1 VKLVNRIFFS
11 VFGLIVFSTL
21 ASTILGTLLISN
33 AVRSEAISR
42 VELGLKEAR
51 AELESKFGELS
62 FCAQIY
68 AVGLQEQL
76 ERKVVPD
83 IALVAPAGLPQ
94 PLSRLGL
101 ASGQTSQGT
110 IRFSRED
117 LEKLGY
123 TPGDRQVDA
132 TCPGG
137 EFLCLFATHQGQRGT
152 AFVATVL
159 NGNIE
164 LVRGIQRNLFGDDL
178 YGDKPFGTVTIFCR
192 DVRIA
197 TTVLGPGGN
206 IAIGTRVSEEVRRKV
221 LEQGEVWL
229 RRAFVVDEWY
239 LSAYEP
245 IRDPR
250 GENIG
255 ILYVGVLE
263 RKYTDIRNR
272 AVTFLSA
279 LIFPTLGLV
288 LLAAF
293 LIARGIVK
301 PLSRL
306 AEVSAQIRVGQFE
319 AASVPAEGAEEI
331 RVLSD
336 AFQRMKEAIRERE
349 KRLKLQNVELEAA
362 NKDYQELLSFVTH
375 ELNNSI
381 GALMLNMALLA
392 EDTEQKLETEEREI
406 LDQVVRDVERFR
418 DMVRNY
424 LNLSRLE
431 KGTLRYN
438 PEMVDVR
445 QNVIERLLERLHR
458 WIAHSHFEIRWDWPE
473 AVVVYADAALLD
485 IVFSNFI
492 VNALKYGKEWLE
504 FSARREGDWW
514 ILAVANGGTPIPSKK
529 IPLLFKK
536 FSRLVGSS
544 DGAGLGLFLVQKIV
558 EQHGG
563 EVWCESLAAADWPK
577 MATPSGSPEAD
588 RAASDRP
595 EPGTRSGTHSG
606 TLSGTRFGMR
616 LPAGETGDG

>member
-1 VKLVNRIFFS
+1 LKLVNQIFFN
-11 VFGLIVFSTL
+11 VLGLIVFSVL
-21 ASTILGTLLISN
+21 ASTILGTVLISN

-51 AELESKFGELS
+51 AELDNELVDLDFS
-62 FCAQIY
+62 AQIY
-68 AVGLQEQL
+68 ANGFEDILVETA
-76 ERKVVPD
+76 EPD
-83 IALVAPAGLPQ
+83 IITIFPAALSPA
-94 PLSRLGL
+94 LSRYGL
-101 ASGQTSQGT
+101 VPGKPQRGT
-110 IRFSRED
+110 IRLATED
-117 LEKLGY
+117 LRELGY
-123 TPGDRQVDA
+123 APEDQQFQA
-132 TCPGG
+132 ACPGG
-137 EFLCLFATHQGQRGT
+137 EYLCLFALYPGQNGS
-152 AFVATVL
+152 AFVATLL

-178 YGDKPFGTVTIFCR
+178 YGDKPFGTVTVFCR
-192 DVRIA
+192 DVRVA
-197 TTVLGPGGN
+197 TTVLGPGGT

-250 GENIG
+250 AENIG

-272 AVTFLSA
+272 AVTFLSV
-279 LIFPTLGLV
+279 LIFPTLGLM

-293 LIARGIVK
+293 LISRSIVK
-301 PLSRL
+301 PLAHL
-306 AEVSAQIRVGQFE
+306 AEDSAQIRIGQFGT
-319 AASVPAEGAEEI
+319 ASTPTEGAQEI

-336 AFQRMKEAIRERE
+336 AFQRMKEAIQERE

-381 GALMLNMALLA
+381 GALMLNLALLA
-392 EDTEQKLETEEREI
+392 EDTEQNLQTEDREI

-431 KGTLRYN
+431 KGTLRYS
-438 PEMVDVR
+438 PEMLDIR
-445 QNVIERLLERLHR
+445 QNVIEPLLGRLHR
-458 WIAHSHFEIRWDWPE
+458 WIAHSRFDIRWDWPE
-473 AVVVYADAALLD
+473 QVLVYADAALMD
-485 IVFSNFI
+485 IAYSNFI
-492 VNALKYGKEWLE
+492 VNALKYGKQWLE
-504 FSARREGDWW
+504 FYARKEGSWW
-514 ILAVANGGTPIPSKK
+514 ILAVANGGTPIPEEK

-544 DGAGLGLFLVQKIV
+544 DGAGLGLYLVQKIV
-558 EQHGG
+558 ERHGG
-563 EVWCESLAAADWPK
+563 EVWCEAIGASAADAP
-577 MATPSGSPEAD
+577 ADTAAVAEAD
-588 RAASDRP
+588 GAAGS
-595 EPGTRSGTHSG
+595 
-606 TLSGTRFGMR
+606 RFLMK
-616 LPAGETGDG
+616 LPAGRHTR

>member
-1 VKLVNRIFFS
+1 LKLVNQIFFN
-11 VFGLIVFSTL
+11 VLGLIVFSVL
-21 ASTILGTLLISN
+21 ASTILGTVLISN

-51 AELESKFGELS
+51 AELDNELVDLDFS
-62 FCAQIY
+62 AQIY
-68 AVGLQEQL
+68 ANGFEDILVETA
-76 ERKVVPD
+76 EPD
-83 IALVAPAGLPQ
+83 IITIFPAALSPA
-94 PLSRLGL
+94 LSRYGL
-101 ASGQTSQGT
+101 VPGRPQRGT
-110 IRFSRED
+110 IRLATED
-117 LEKLGY
+117 LRELGY
-123 TPGDRQVDA
+123 APEDQQFQA
-132 TCPGG
+132 ACPGG
-137 EFLCLFATHQGQRGT
+137 EYLCLFALYPGQKGS
-152 AFVATVL
+152 AFVATLL

-178 YGDKPFGTVTIFCR
+178 YRDKPFGTVTVFCR
-192 DVRIA
+192 DVRVA
-197 TTVLGPGGN
+197 TTVLGPGGT

-250 GENIG
+250 AENIG

-272 AVTFLSA
+272 AVTFLSV
-279 LIFPTLGLV
+279 LIFPTLGLM

-293 LIARGIVK
+293 LISRSIVK
-301 PLSRL
+301 PLAHL
-306 AEVSAQIRVGQFE
+306 AEDSAQIRIGQFGT
-319 AASVPAEGAEEI
+319 ASPPTEGAQEI

-336 AFQRMKEAIRERE
+336 AFQRMKEAIQERE

-381 GALMLNMALLA
+381 GALMLNLALLA
-392 EDTEQKLETEEREI
+392 EDTEQNLQTEDREI

-431 KGTLRYN
+431 KGTLRYS
-438 PEMVDVR
+438 PEMLDIR
-445 QNVIERLLERLHR
+445 QNVIEPLLGRLHR
-458 WIAHSHFEIRWDWPE
+458 WIAHSRFDIRWDWPE
-473 AVVVYADAALLD
+473 QVLVYADAALMD
-485 IVFSNFI
+485 IVYSNFI
-492 VNALKYGKEWLE
+492 VNALKYGKQWLE
-504 FSARREGDWW
+504 FYARKEGSWW
-514 ILAVANGGTPIPSKK
+514 ILAVANGGTPIPEEK

-544 DGAGLGLFLVQKIV
+544 DGAGLGLYLVQKIV
-558 EQHGG
+558 ERHGG
-563 EVWCESLAAADWPK
+563 EVWCEAIGASAADAP
-577 MATPSGSPEAD
+577 ADTAAVAEAD
-588 RAASDRP
+588 GAAGS
-595 EPGTRSGTHSG
+595 
-606 TLSGTRFGMR
+606 RFLMK
-616 LPAGETGDG
+616 LPAGRHTR

>member
-11 VFGLIVFSTL
+11 VVGLIIFSTL
-21 ASTILGTLLISN
+21 ASTILGTVLISD

-51 AELESKFGELS
+51 SEMDDRLGNLS
-62 FCAQIY
+62 FCAQIF
-68 AVGLQEQL
+68 ANGLEDRL
-76 ERKVVPD
+76 EKTVDPD
-83 IALVAPAGLPQ
+83 IALIFPAQLPPSLDRAGLLRGEPQ
-94 PLSRLGL
+94 R
-101 ASGQTSQGT
+101 GT
-110 IRFSRED
+110 IRFSPED
-117 LEKLGY
+117 VEELGY
-123 TPGDRQVDA
+123 TPNGQQARA
-132 TCPGG
+132 TCPEG
-137 EFLCLFATHQGQRGT
+137 ELLCLFATYPGENST

-164 LVRGIQRNLFGDDL
+164 LVRGIQSTLFGDDL
-178 YGDKPFGTVTIFCR
+178 YGDKPFGTVTVFCR

-197 TTVLGPGGN
+197 TTVLGPEGN

-221 LEQGEVWL
+221 LERGEVWL

-279 LIFPTLGLV
+279 LIVPTLGLV
-288 LLAAF
+288 MLAAF
-293 LIARGIVK
+293 LIARSIVR
-301 PLSRL
+301 PLALL
-306 AEVSAQIRVGQFE
+306 ADVSSQIRLGRFDTV
-319 AASVPAEGAEEI
+319 AAPMQGAQEI

-349 KRLKLQNVELEAA
+349 ERLKLQNVELEAA

-381 GALMLNMALLA
+381 GALMLNVALLA
-392 EDTEQKLETEEREI
+392 EDTEQNLEAEDREI

-445 QNVIERLLERLHR
+445 QNVIEPLLERLHR
-458 WIAHSHFEIRWDWPE
+458 WIAHSCFDIRWEWPE
-473 AVVVYADAALLD
+473 AVRVYADAALLD

-504 FSARREGDWW
+504 FSAKQEGEWW
-514 ILAVANGGTPIPSKK
+514 ILAVANGGTPIPSEK

-536 FSRLVGSS
+536 FSRLVSSS
-544 DGAGLGLFLVQKIV
+544 DGAGLGLYLVQKIV

-563 EVWCESLAAADWPK
+563 EVWCESIGA
-577 MATPSGSPEAD
+577 
-588 RAASDRP
+588 
-595 EPGTRSGTHSG
+595 PGTPR
-606 TLSGTRFGMR
+606 SGTRFLMK
-616 LPAGETGDG
+616 LPAGKAV

>member
-1 VKLVNRIFFS
+1 MKLVNRIFFS
-11 VFGLIVFSTL
+11 VFGLVVFSTL
-21 ASTILGTLLISN
+21 ASTILGTMLISN

-51 AELESKFGELS
+51 AELESRLGELS
-62 FCAQIY
+62 FCAQIFANGLEGLLVK
-68 AVGLQEQL
+68 AVE
-76 ERKVVPD
+76 PD
-83 IALVAPAGLPQ
+83 IALISPAELPQ

-101 ASGQTSQGT
+101 AAGQIRQGT

-117 LEKLGY
+117 LDKLGY
-123 TPGDRQVDA
+123 APRDQQVQA
-132 TCPGG
+132 ACPGG

-152 AFVATVL
+152 AFVATLL

-178 YGDKPFGTVTIFCR
+178 YRDKPFGTVTVFCR

-197 TTVLGPGGN
+197 TTVLGPEGN

-250 GENIG
+250 GENVG

-301 PLSRL
+301 PLARL
-306 AEVSAQIRVGQFE
+306 AEVSAQIRLGQFE
-319 AASVPAEGAEEI
+319 TESAPAEGAQEI

-381 GALMLNMALLA
+381 GALMLNVALLA
-392 EDTEQKLETEEREI
+392 EDTEQNLETEDREI

-418 DMVRNY
+418 DMVKNY

-438 PEMVDVR
+438 PEMIDVR
-445 QNVIERLLERLHR
+445 QNVIESLLERLHR
-458 WIAHSHFEIRWDWPE
+458 WIAHSRFEIRWDWPE
-473 AVVVYADAALLD
+473 AVVVYGDAALLN

-504 FSARREGDWW
+504 FSAKREGQWW
-514 ILAVANGGTPIPSKK
+514 ILAVANGGTPIPPEK

-536 FSRLVGSS
+536 FSRLVASS
-544 DGAGLGLFLVQKIV
+544 DGAGLGLYLVQKIV

-563 EVWCESLAAADWPK
+563 EVWCKSLPRPGAPRPG
-577 MATPSGSPEAD
+577 TPQPGT
-588 RAASDRP
+588 P
-595 EPGTRSGTHSG
+595 EPGTRFHVK
-606 TLSGTRFGMR
+606 
-616 LPAGETGDG
+616 LPAGRADDG

>member
-11 VFGLIVFSTL
+11 VFGPIVFVTL
-21 ASTILGTLLISN
+21 AGTILGSVLISD

-51 AELESKFGELS
+51 SEVDNRLVDLS
-62 FCAQIY
+62 FSAQIY
-68 AVGLQEQL
+68 AGGLEDVL
-76 ERKVVPD
+76 VTTAEPD
-83 IALVAPAGLPQ
+83 FVRIYPAGLPQ
-94 PLSRLGL
+94 TLSRFGL
-101 ASGQTSQGT
+101 VSGEPQRGT
-110 IRFSRED
+110 IRFSTED
-117 LEKLGY
+117 LEELGY
-123 TPGDRQVDA
+123 TLSSPYAQA
-132 TCPGG
+132 ASPEG
-137 EFLCLFATHQGQRGT
+137 EFLCLFALYSGQQGT

-178 YGDKPFGTVTIFCR
+178 YGDKPFGTVTVFCR
-192 DVRIA
+192 DVRVA
-197 TTVLGPGGN
+197 TTVLGPEGT

-229 RRAFVVDEWY
+229 RRALVVDEWY

-293 LIARGIVK
+293 LIARSIVK
-301 PLSRL
+301 PLSHL
-306 AEVSAQIRVGQFE
+306 AEVSAQIRVGQFG
-319 AASVPAEGAEEI
+319 ADSPPSEGAQEI

-349 KRLKLQNVELEAA
+349 KRLKLQNVELEAT

-381 GALMLNMALLA
+381 GALMLNVALLA
-392 EDTEQKLETEEREI
+392 EDTEQNLQAEDREI

-431 KGTLRYN
+431 KGTLRYH

-445 QNVIERLLERLHR
+445 QTVIEPLLDRLHR
-458 WIAHSHFEIRWDWPE
+458 WIAHSRFDIRWDWPE
-473 AVVVYADAALLD
+473 QVVVYADAVLLD
-485 IVFSNFI
+485 IVYSNFI

-504 FSARREGDWW
+504 FSAEQEGEWW
-514 ILAVANGGTPIPSKK
+514 ILAVANGGTPIPAEK

-544 DGAGLGLFLVQKIV
+544 DGAGLGLYLVQKIV

-563 EVWCESLAAADWPK
+563 EVWCESIGAAA
-577 MATPSGSPEAD
+577 A
-588 RAASDRP
+588 AASQGSRP
-595 EPGTRSGTHSG
+595 GTPRPGTRF
-606 TLSGTRFGMR
+606 LMK
-616 LPAGETGDG
+616 LPATKPEDD

>member
-21 ASTILGTLLISN
+21 ASTILGAVLISD

-51 AELESKFGELS
+51 AELESRLGELS
-62 FCAQIY
+62 FSAQIH
-68 AVGLQEQL
+68 AVALLDQL
-76 ERKVVPD
+76 ERNLEPD
-83 IALVAPAGLPQ
+83 ISLIFTAGFPPSLA
-94 PLSRLGL
+94 RLGIV
-101 ASGQTSQGT
+101 SGQPQRGMVQL
-110 IRFSRED
+110 SRED
-117 LEKLGY
+117 LEEIGY
-123 TPGDRQVDA
+123 IPSGQQA
-132 TCPGG
+132 QAACPAG
-137 EFLCLFATHQGQRGT
+137 ELLCLFATYRGERGD
-152 AFVATVL
+152 AFVGTVL

-164 LVRGIQRNLFGDDL
+164 LVREIQRNLFGDDL
-178 YGDKPFGTVTIFCR
+178 YGNKPFGTVTVFCR
-192 DVRIA
+192 DVRVA
-197 TTVLGPGGN
+197 TTVLGPEGT
-206 IAIGTRVSEEVRRKV
+206 IAIGTRVSEEVRQKV
-221 LEQGEVWL
+221 LERGEVWL

-272 AVTFLSA
+272 AVTFLST

-301 PLSRL
+301 PLARL
-306 AEVSAQIRVGQFE
+306 AEVSAQIRLGQFE
-319 AASVPAEGAEEI
+319 TDSTPPGGAQEI
-331 RVLSD
+331 LVLSD

-381 GALMLNMALLA
+381 GSLMLNVALLA
-392 EDTEQKLETEEREI
+392 EDTEQNLQAEDREI

-418 DMVRNY
+418 DMVKNY

-438 PEMVDVR
+438 PEMIDIR
-445 QNVIERLLERLHR
+445 QNVIEPLLERLHR
-458 WIAHSHFEIRWDWPE
+458 WIAHSHFEIRWNWPE
-473 AVVVYADAALLD
+473 AAVVYADVSLLD

-492 VNALKYGKEWLE
+492 VNALKYGNQWLE
-504 FSARREGDWW
+504 FSAQSEGEWW
-514 ILAVANGGTPIPSKK
+514 ILAVANGGSPIPTEK

-536 FSRLVGSS
+536 FSRLVSSS
-544 DGAGLGLFLVQKIV
+544 DGAGLGLYLVQKIV

-563 EVWCESLAAADWPK
+563 EVWYESLAAANWPK
-577 MATPSGSPEAD
+577 TA
-588 RAASDRP
+588 
-595 EPGTRSGTHSG
+595 THSG
-606 TLSGTRFGMR
+606 SRFVMK
-616 LPAGETGDG
+616 LPAGKAGGD

>member
-11 VFGLIVFSTL
+11 VFGLIIFLTL
-21 ASTILGTLLISN
+21 ASTIMGAKLISD

-51 AELESKFGELS
+51 AELDNELVDLDFS
-62 FCAQIY
+62 AQVY
-68 AVGLQEQL
+68 AEGLEGVL
-76 ERKVVPD
+76 VDTVDPD
-83 IALVAPAGLPQ
+83 IPRVFPGALPHA
-94 PLSRLGL
+94 LSRYGL
-101 ASGQTSQGT
+101 AAGQAQRGT
-110 IRFSRED
+110 ILFSAED
-117 LEKLGY
+117 LAELGY
-123 TPGDRQVDA
+123 SLEDPQLRA
-132 TCPGG
+132 SCPDGKL
-137 EFLCLFATHQGQRGT
+137 LCLFALYPGQEGT

-178 YGDKPFGTVTIFCR
+178 YGDKPFGTVTIFCGDIR
-192 DVRIA
+192 VA

-206 IAIGTRVSEEVRRKV
+206 IAVGTRVSEEVRRKV
-221 LEQGEVWL
+221 LEQGEKWL

-279 LIFPTLGLV
+279 LIVPTLGLV

-293 LIARGIVK
+293 LIARSIVK
-301 PLSRL
+301 PLAHL
-306 AEVSAQIRVGQFE
+306 AEVSAQIRVGQFA
-319 AASVPAEGAEEI
+319 AASPPAGGAQEI
-331 RVLSD
+331 RVLYD
-336 AFQRMKEAIRERE
+336 AFQRMTEAIRERE

-381 GALMLNMALLA
+381 GALMLNVALLA
-392 EDTEQKLETEEREI
+392 EDTEQNLKAEDREI

-431 KGTLRYN
+431 KGTLRFS
-438 PEMVDVR
+438 PEMVDIR
-445 QNVIERLLERLHR
+445 QRVIEPLLERLHR
-458 WIAHSHFEIRWDWPE
+458 WIAHSRFDVRWDWPE
-473 AVVVYADAALLD
+473 GVMVYSDAALLD
-485 IVFSNFI
+485 IVYSNFI
-492 VNALKYGKEWLE
+492 VNALKYGKQWLE
-504 FSARREGDWW
+504 FSARREGTWW
-514 ILAVANGGTPIPSKK
+514 ILAVANGGSPIPEEK

-544 DGAGLGLFLVQKIV
+544 DGAGLGLYLVQKIV

-563 EVWCESLAAADWPK
+563 EVWCESIRPAGADVAAGN
-577 MATPSGSPEAD
+577 SGAPLGS
-588 RAASDRP
+588 P
-595 EPGTRSGTHSG
+595 EPGTPGPG
-606 TLSGTRFGMR
+606 ARFLMK
-616 LPAGETGDG
+616 LPASRPGEG

>member
-1 VKLVNRIFFS
+1 VKLVNRIFIS
-11 VFGLIVFSTL
+11 VFGPIVFVTL
-21 ASTILGTLLISN
+21 AGTILGSVLISD

-51 AELESKFGELS
+51 SELDDKLVDLS
-62 FCAQIY
+62 FSAQVY
-68 AVGLQEQL
+68 AGGLEEVL
-76 ERKVVPD
+76 VITSEPD
-83 IALVAPAGLPQ
+83 IVRVFPAALPQ
-94 PLSRLGL
+94 PLSRYGF
-101 ASGQTSQGT
+101 APGESQRGT
-110 IRFSRED
+110 IRFSNED
-117 LEKLGY
+117 LRELGY
-123 TPGDRQVDA
+123 SPEDPHFQA
-132 TCPGG
+132 SCPGG
-137 EFLCLFATHQGQRGT
+137 EFLCLYALYPGQQGT
-152 AFVATVL
+152 AFVATLL

-164 LVRGIQRNLFGDDL
+164 LVRGIQRNLFGDAL
-178 YGDKPFGTVTIFCR
+178 YGDKPFGTVTVFCR
-192 DVRIA
+192 DVRVA
-197 TTVLGPGGN
+197 TTVLGPEGN

-229 RRAFVVDEWY
+229 RRAMVVDEWY

-250 GENIG
+250 GDNIG

-279 LIFPTLGLV
+279 LIFPTLALV

-293 LIARGIVK
+293 LIARSIVK
-301 PLSRL
+301 PLAHL

-319 AASVPAEGAEEI
+319 AQSPPSEGAQEI

-381 GALMLNMALLA
+381 GALMLNVALLA
-392 EDTEQKLETEEREI
+392 EDTEQNLQAEDREI

-431 KGTLRYN
+431 KGTLRYS
-438 PEMVDVR
+438 PEMLDIR
-445 QNVIERLLERLHR
+445 QNVIEPLLDRLHR
-458 WIAHSHFEIRWDWPE
+458 WIAHSRFDIRWDWPE
-473 AVVVYADAALLD
+473 EVNVYADAALLD
-485 IVFSNFI
+485 IVYSNFI
-492 VNALKYGKEWLE
+492 VNALKYGKGWLE
-504 FSARREGDWW
+504 FSARQEGKWW
-514 ILAVANGGTPIPSKK
+514 IMAVANGGTPIPVGK

-544 DGAGLGLFLVQKIV
+544 DGAGLGLYLVQKIV

-563 EVWCESLAAADWPK
+563 EVWCEAIGVPADAAGA
-577 MATPSGSPEAD
+577 ARSPEPAV
-588 RAASDRP
+588 RRSGAP
-595 EPGTRSGTHSG
+595 EPGTRF
-606 TLSGTRFGMR
+606 LMK
-616 LPAGETGDG
+616 LPANKPGGG

>member
-1 VKLVNRIFFS
+1 MKLVNRIFFS

-21 ASTILGTLLISN
+21 ASTILGAVLISD

-51 AELESKFGELS
+51 AELESRLGELS
-62 FCAQIY
+62 FCAEIR
-68 AVGLQEQL
+68 AVGLHERL
-76 ERKVVPD
+76 ERSMVPD
-83 IALVAPAGLPQ
+83 ISLIFPAGFPPSLA
-94 PLSRLGL
+94 RLGL
-101 ASGQTSQGT
+101 VSGQSQRGT
-110 IRFSRED
+110 IRFSAED
-117 LEKLGY
+117 LEEIGY
-123 TPGDRQVDA
+123 SPGDSQTLA
-132 TCPGG
+132 ACPNG
-137 EFLCLFATHQGQRGT
+137 ELLCLFATYRGERGD

-178 YGDKPFGTVTIFCR
+178 YGNKPFGTVTVFCR

-197 TTVLGPGGN
+197 TTVLGPKGT
-206 IAIGTRVSEEVRRKV
+206 IAIGTRVSEEVRQKV
-221 LEQGEVWL
+221 LERGEVWL

-272 AVTFLSA
+272 AVTFLST

-301 PLSRL
+301 PLARL
-306 AEVSAQIRVGQFE
+306 AEVSAQIRLGQFE
-319 AASVPAEGAEEI
+319 TDTTPSEGAQEI
-331 RVLSD
+331 LVLSD

-381 GALMLNMALLA
+381 GSLMLNVALLA
-392 EDTEQKLETEEREI
+392 EDTEQNLQAEDREI

-418 DMVRNY
+418 DMVKNY

-438 PEMVDVR
+438 PEMIDVR
-445 QNVIERLLERLHR
+445 QNVIEPLLERLHR
-458 WIAHSHFEIRWDWPE
+458 WIAHSHFEIRWNWPE
-473 AVVVYADAALLD
+473 AAVVYADVALLD

-492 VNALKYGKEWLE
+492 VNALKYGNQWLE
-504 FSARREGDWW
+504 FSAQSEGEWW
-514 ILAVANGGTPIPSKK
+514 ILAVANGGSPIPTEK

-536 FSRLVGSS
+536 FSRLVASS
-544 DGAGLGLFLVQKIV
+544 DGAGLGLYLVQKIV

-563 EVWCESLAAADWPK
+563 EVWYESFAASHWPK
-577 MATPSGSPEAD
+577 TATPSGSPQ
-588 RAASDRP
+588 P
-595 EPGTRSGTHSG
+595 GTHSG
-606 TLSGTRFGMR
+606 SRFVVK
-616 LPAGETGDG
+616 LPAGKAGGE

>member
-11 VFGLIVFSTL
+11 VFGLIIFSTL
-21 ASTILGTLLISN
+21 ASTILGAVLISD
-33 AVRSEAISR
+33 AVRSEASSR

-51 AELESKFGELS
+51 SELDDSLVGLS
-62 FCAQIY
+62 FSAQAY
-68 AVGLQEQL
+68 AGGLEEVL
-76 ERKVVPD
+76 LKTAEPD
-83 IALVAPAGLPQ
+83 IVRIFPAALPPLLSRYGLVAGKAQ
-94 PLSRLGL
+94 R
-101 ASGQTSQGT
+101 GT
-110 IRFSRED
+110 IRFSTEDMRE
-117 LEKLGY
+117 LGY
-123 TPGDRQVDA
+123 TPEDPHFQAV
-132 TCPGG
+132 CPGG
-137 EFLCLFATHQGQRGT
+137 EFLCLFALYPGQQGN

-178 YGDKPFGTVTIFCR
+178 YGDKPFGTVTVFCR
-192 DVRIA
+192 DIRVA
-197 TTVLGPGGN
+197 TTVLGPEGT
-206 IAIGTRVSEEVRRKV
+206 IAIGTTVSKEVRRKV

-263 RKYTDIRNR
+263 RKYSDIRNR

-293 LIARGIVK
+293 LIARSIVK
-301 PLSRL
+301 PLSHL
-306 AEVSAQIRVGQFE
+306 AEVSAQIQVGQF
-319 AASVPAEGAEEI
+319 AADSPPAEGAQEI

-349 KRLKLQNVELEAA
+349 KRLTLQNVELEAA

-381 GALMLNMALLA
+381 GALMLNVALLV
-392 EDTEQKLETEEREI
+392 EDTEQSLQAEDREI

-431 KGTLRYN
+431 KGTLRYS
-438 PEMVDVR
+438 PEMLDIR
-445 QNVIERLLERLHR
+445 QNVIEPLIGRLHR
-458 WIAHSHFEIRWDWPE
+458 WIAHSRFDIRWDWPE
-473 AVVVYADAALLD
+473 QVVVYADAVLLD
-485 IVFSNFI
+485 IVYSNFI

-504 FSARREGDWW
+504 FSARKEGEWW
-514 ILAVANGGTPIPSKK
+514 ILAVANGGTPIPEKQ

-563 EVWCESLAAADWPK
+563 EVWCESIGAPAGAAGGAG
-577 MATPSGSPEAD
+577 AAGTPQSGTPQ
-588 RAASDRP
+588 
-595 EPGTRSGTHSG
+595 PGTRF
-606 TLSGTRFGMR
+606 LMK
-616 LPAGETGDG
+616 LPATQPEDG

>member
-1 VKLVNRIFFS
+1 LKLVNRIFFS
-11 VFGLIVFSTL
+11 VFGMVMFSTL
-21 ASTILGTLLISN
+21 ASTILGTVLITD

-42 VELGLKEAR
+42 VELGLKEAG
-51 AELESKFGELS
+51 AEIENKLVDLS
-62 FCAQIY
+62 FSAQIY
-68 AVGLQEQL
+68 AGGLGEEL
-76 ERKVVPD
+76 IETAEPD
-83 IALVAPAGLPQ
+83 IVRIFPVGLPQ
-94 PLSRLGL
+94 SLSRNGL
-101 ASGQTSQGT
+101 VPGEPQRGM
-110 IRFSRED
+110 IRFSAED
-117 LEKLGY
+117 LEALGY
-123 TPGDRQVDA
+123 MPGDLTTRTA
-132 TCPGG
+132 CPGG
-137 EFLCLFATHQGQRGT
+137 EFLCLFAHHSGKQGT
-152 AFVATVL
+152 AFAATVL

-178 YGDKPFGTVTIFCR
+178 YGDKPFGTVTVFCG
-192 DVRIA
+192 DVRVA
-197 TTVLGPGGN
+197 TTVLGPKGN

-221 LEQGEVWL
+221 LEQGEMWL

-272 AVTFLSA
+272 AVTLLSA

-293 LIARGIVK
+293 LIARSIVK
-301 PLSRL
+301 PLAHL
-306 AEVSAQIRVGQFE
+306 AEDSAQIRVGQF
-319 AASVPAEGAEEI
+319 GAQSPPSKGAQEI

-349 KRLKLQNVELEAA
+349 KRLKFQNVELEAA

-381 GALMLNMALLA
+381 GALMLNVSLLA
-392 EDTEQKLETEEREI
+392 EDTEQSLQAEDREI

-431 KGTLRYN
+431 KGTLRFN
-438 PEMVDVR
+438 PEMLNVR
-445 QNVIERLLERLHR
+445 QNVIEPLLDRLYR
-458 WIAHSHFEIRWDWPE
+458 WIAHSRFDIRWDWPDE
-473 AVVVYADAALLD
+473 VIVYADAALLD
-485 IVFSNFI
+485 IVYSNFI
-492 VNALKYGKEWLE
+492 VNALKYGKQWLE
-504 FSARREGDWW
+504 FSAKQEGNWW
-514 ILAVANGGTPIPSKK
+514 ILAVANGGTPIPEEK
-529 IPLLFKK
+529 IHLLFRK

-544 DGAGLGLFLVQKIV
+544 DGAGLGLYLVQKIV

-563 EVWCESLAAADWPK
+563 EVWCESIGAPAGTA
-577 MATPSGSPEAD
+577 GSQT
-588 RAASDRP
+588 SHWP
-595 EPGTRSGTHSG
+595 EPGTRF
-606 TLSGTRFGMR
+606 LMK
-616 LPAGETGDG
+616 LPAGKPENG

>member
-1 VKLVNRIFFS
+1 MRLVNRIFFT
-11 VFGLIVFSTL
+11 VFGLVLFSTL
-21 ASTILGTLLISN
+21 ASTILGAVLISD

-51 AELESKFGELS
+51 SELDHRLNNLS
-62 FCAQIY
+62 FSAQIL
-68 AVGLQEQL
+68 AGGLEDL
-76 ERKVVPD
+76 PTRNVEPD
-83 IALVAPAGLPQ
+83 IAVVFPAAFPQ
-94 PLSRLGL
+94 SLARLGL
-101 ASGQTSQGT
+101 SPGESLRGALRISAEGLA
-110 IRFSRED
+110 E
-117 LEKLGY
+117 LGY
-123 TPGDRQVDA
+123 TPGDAQA
-132 TCPGG
+132 SAACSGG
-137 EFLCLFATHQGQRGT
+137 EFICLYATYPGDRGT

-178 YGDKPFGTVTIFCR
+178 YGDKPFGTVTVFCR
-192 DVRIA
+192 DVRVA
-197 TTVLGPGGN
+197 TTVLGPEGN

-221 LEQGEVWL
+221 LEQSEVWL
-229 RRAFVVDEWY
+229 GRAFVVDEWY

-250 GENIG
+250 EENIG

-272 AVTFLSA
+272 GITFLSI

-293 LIARGIVK
+293 LIARGIVR
-301 PLSRL
+301 PLAHLVDAS
-306 AEVSAQIRVGQFE
+306 SQIRLGRFDGNSI
-319 AASVPAEGAEEI
+319 AARGAQEI

-336 AFQRMKEAIRERE
+336 AFRRMKEAIRERE

-381 GALMLNMALLA
+381 GALMLNVSLLA
-392 EDTEQKLETEEREI
+392 EDTEQSLQDDEQEI

-418 DMVRNY
+418 DMVKNY

-431 KGTLRYN
+431 KGTLRYS
-438 PEMVDVR
+438 PELVDVR
-445 QNVIERLLERLHR
+445 HNVIETLLERLHR
-458 WIAHSHFEIRWDWPE
+458 WIAHSRFDVRWDWKE
-473 AVVVYADAALLD
+473 RVYVYADAALLD

-492 VNALKYGKEWLE
+492 VNALKYGKEWIE
-504 FSARREGDWW
+504 FSARREGDQW
-514 ILAVANGGTPIPSKK
+514 ILAVANGGTPIPKEK

-544 DGAGLGLFLVQKIV
+544 DGAGLGLYLVEKIV
-558 EQHGG
+558 ERHGG
-563 EVWCESLAAADWPK
+563 DVWCESI
-577 MATPSGSPEAD
+577 
-588 RAASDRP
+588 
-595 EPGTRSGTHSG
+595 PG
-606 TLSGTRFGMR
+606 SGTRFLMK
-616 LPAGETGDG
+616 LPAKSTDEE

>member
-1 VKLVNRIFFS
+1 MKLVNRIFFS
-11 VFGLIVFSTL
+11 VFGLIIFSTL
-21 ASTILGTLLISN
+21 ASTILGAVLISD
-33 AVRSEAISR
+33 AVRSEASSR

-51 AELESKFGELS
+51 SELDDSLVGLS
-62 FCAQIY
+62 FSAQAY
-68 AVGLQEQL
+68 AGGLEEVL
-76 ERKVVPD
+76 LKTAEPD
-83 IALVAPAGLPQ
+83 IVRIFPAALPPLLSRYGLVAGEAQ
-94 PLSRLGL
+94 R
-101 ASGQTSQGT
+101 GT
-110 IRFSRED
+110 IRFSTEDMRE
-117 LEKLGY
+117 LGY
-123 TPGDRQVDA
+123 TPEDRHFQAV
-132 TCPGG
+132 CPGG
-137 EFLCLFATHQGQRGT
+137 EFLCLFALYPGQQGN

-178 YGDKPFGTVTIFCR
+178 YGDKPFGTVTVFCR
-192 DVRIA
+192 DIRVA
-197 TTVLGPGGN
+197 TTVLGPEGT
-206 IAIGTRVSEEVRRKV
+206 IAIGTTVSKEVRRKV

-263 RKYTDIRNR
+263 RKYSDIRNR

-293 LIARGIVK
+293 LIARSIVK
-301 PLSRL
+301 PLSHL
-306 AEVSAQIRVGQFE
+306 AEVSAQIQVGQF
-319 AASVPAEGAEEI
+319 AADSPPAEGAQEI

-349 KRLKLQNVELEAA
+349 KRLTLQNVELEAA

-381 GALMLNMALLA
+381 GALMLNVALLV
-392 EDTEQKLETEEREI
+392 EDTEQSLQAEDREI

-431 KGTLRYN
+431 KGTLRYS
-438 PEMVDVR
+438 PEMFDIR
-445 QNVIERLLERLHR
+445 QNVIEPLIGRLHR
-458 WIAHSHFEIRWDWPE
+458 WIAHSRFDIRWDWPE
-473 AVVVYADAALLD
+473 QVVVYADAVLLD
-485 IVFSNFI
+485 IVYSNFI

-504 FSARREGDWW
+504 FSARKEGEWW
-514 ILAVANGGTPIPSKK
+514 ILAVANGGTPIPEKQ

-563 EVWCESLAAADWPK
+563 EVWCESIGAPAGAAGGAG
-577 MATPSGSPEAD
+577 AAGTPQSGTPQ
-588 RAASDRP
+588 
-595 EPGTRSGTHSG
+595 PGTRF
-606 TLSGTRFGMR
+606 LMK
-616 LPAGETGDG
+616 LPATQPEDG

>member
-1 VKLVNRIFFS
+1 LKLVNQIFFN
-11 VFGLIVFSTL
+11 VLGLIVFSVL
-21 ASTILGTLLISN
+21 ASTILGTVLISN

-51 AELESKFGELS
+51 AELDNELVDLDFS
-62 FCAQIY
+62 AQIY
-68 AVGLQEQL
+68 ANGFEDILVETA
-76 ERKVVPD
+76 EPD
-83 IALVAPAGLPQ
+83 IITIFPAALSPA
-94 PLSRLGL
+94 LSRYGL
-101 ASGQTSQGT
+101 VPGRPQRGT
-110 IRFSRED
+110 IRLATED
-117 LEKLGY
+117 LRELGY
-123 TPGDRQVDA
+123 APEDQQFQA
-132 TCPGG
+132 ACPGG
-137 EFLCLFATHQGQRGT
+137 EYLCLFALYPGQKGS
-152 AFVATVL
+152 AFVATLL

-178 YGDKPFGTVTIFCR
+178 YGDKPFGTVTVFCR
-192 DVRIA
+192 DVRVA
-197 TTVLGPGGN
+197 TTVLGPGGT

-250 GENIG
+250 AENIG

-272 AVTFLSA
+272 AVTFLSV
-279 LIFPTLGLV
+279 LIFPTLGLM

-293 LIARGIVK
+293 LISRSIVK
-301 PLSRL
+301 PLAHL
-306 AEVSAQIRVGQFE
+306 AEDSAQIRIGQFGT
-319 AASVPAEGAEEI
+319 ASPPTEGAQEI

-336 AFQRMKEAIRERE
+336 AFQRMKEAIQERE

-381 GALMLNMALLA
+381 GALMLNLALLA
-392 EDTEQKLETEEREI
+392 EDTEQNLQTEDREI

-431 KGTLRYN
+431 KGTLRYS
-438 PEMVDVR
+438 PEMLDIR
-445 QNVIERLLERLHR
+445 QNVIEPLLGRLHR
-458 WIAHSHFEIRWDWPE
+458 WIAHSRFDIRWDWPE
-473 AVVVYADAALLD
+473 QVLVYADAALMD
-485 IVFSNFI
+485 IAYSNFI
-492 VNALKYGKEWLE
+492 VNALKYGKQWLE
-504 FSARREGDWW
+504 FYARKEGSWW
-514 ILAVANGGTPIPSKK
+514 ILAVANGGTPIPEEK

-544 DGAGLGLFLVQKIV
+544 DGAGLGLYLVQKIV
-558 EQHGG
+558 ERHGG
-563 EVWCESLAAADWPK
+563 EVWCEAIGASAADAP
-577 MATPSGSPEAD
+577 ADTAAVAEAD
-588 RAASDRP
+588 GAAGS
-595 EPGTRSGTHSG
+595 
-606 TLSGTRFGMR
+606 RFLMK
-616 LPAGETGDG
+616 LPAGRHTR